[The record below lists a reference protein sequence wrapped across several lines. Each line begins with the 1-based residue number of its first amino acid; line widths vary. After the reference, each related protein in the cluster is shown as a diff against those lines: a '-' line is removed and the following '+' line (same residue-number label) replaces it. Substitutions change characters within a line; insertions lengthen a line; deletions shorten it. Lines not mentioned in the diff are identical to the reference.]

1 MKMLLKMLIGQIALV
16 NIKKSNTSKIIL
28 ALGNLSVT
36 YHICCLPRLFGL
48 CSLASKV
55 AEIYI

>member
-16 NIKKSNTSKIIL
+16 NMKKSNTSKIIL

-36 YHICCLPRLFGL
+36 YYICCLPRLFGL

-55 AEIYI
+55 AEVYI